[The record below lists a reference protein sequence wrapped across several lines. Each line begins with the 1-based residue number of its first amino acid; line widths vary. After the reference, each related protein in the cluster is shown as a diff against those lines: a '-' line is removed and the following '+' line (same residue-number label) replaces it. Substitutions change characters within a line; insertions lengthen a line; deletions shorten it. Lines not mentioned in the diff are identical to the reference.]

1 MLYVLE
7 GNLGVEKYPKLKIN
21 ENIRFCDNKE
31 NQREEMAESHREI
44 KGKICALKWQL
55 FKKIGASLLRGNFGL
70 RLHIRRGGGGGLC
83 GV

>member
-21 ENIRFCDNKE
+21 EDIRFCDNRE
-31 NQREEMAESHREI
+31 NQCEEMAESHLEE

-55 FKKIGASLLRGNFGL
+55 FKKIGGSLLRGSFGFDYSSNTEIVL
-70 RLHIRRGGGGGLC
+70 IK
-83 GV
+83 